1 MARDDKINMPMS
13 TAGITR
19 YFDEYKSNV
28 ELKPGHVILLILL
41 VIGIMI
47 FLNAYGKGWFGIQ

>member
-19 YFDEYKSNV
+19 YFDEYKSNIS
-28 ELKPGHVILLILL
+28 LKPGYVIVLILL

-47 FLNAYGKGWFGIQ
+47 FLNAYGNSWVGLQ